1 MEPQKNGRARFIGLR
16 LTMEEYSKLEKG
28 WKASTCRKLSDYIR
42 KILFNKPIVTR
53 YRDQSMDDL
62 MTEMIELKTELGRVG
77 NNFNQAVRRLNGID
91 KIGEIRTWL
100 ITYEDD
106 KNRLLQGVEN
116 IKTHVQKVAE
126 KWLQ

>member
-1 MEPQKNGRARFIGLR
+1 
-16 LTMEEYSKLEKG
+16 MEEYSKLEKG